1 MVGVELAGIFLLGG
15 EQMCRWLYRE
25 GRYVSACLRL
35 CYRSRLYWPS
45 SRHFGSRRN
54 TAYPIVR
61 KEASRFL
68 DGSFKLD
75 VHIPVMAG
83 SGCRGLLLL
92 ALAGL
97 AVHNP

>member
-1 MVGVELAGIFLLGG
+1 
-15 EQMCRWLYRE
+15 
-25 GRYVSACLRL
+25 
-35 CYRSRLYWPS
+35 
-45 SRHFGSRRN
+45 
-54 TAYPIVR
+54 VR